1 MEIGGKKQLT
11 IIMDC
16 TVPYANEQSTANNPI
31 AVAFVNWI
39 NSHDMKNIRQEDNYM
54 VLNGN

>member
-1 MEIGGKKQLT
+1 MGEVKKQLT
-11 IIMDC
+11 IVMGC

-39 NSHDMKNIRQEDNYM
+39 NKHELVHKEGYIILKDK
-54 VLNGN
+54 